1 MSLTLVDRGG
11 GNNYRAIATVAG
23 AVARTIATAV
33 AGAIARTVAT
43 AVAGAVARTI
53 ATMAITIATVA
64 RVNNNGLAANNW
76 SADRSATWLAEEIRG
91 GG

>member
-1 MSLTLVDRGG
+1 LSLTLVDRGG
-11 GNNYRAIATVAG
+11 WNNYRAIATVAG
-23 AVARTIATAV
+23 AVARTIAAAV
-33 AGAIARTVAT
+33 AGAIARTV
-43 AVAGAVARTI
+43 

-76 SADRSATWLAEEIRG
+76 SADRSTTWLAEEIRG

>member
-1 MSLTLVDRGG
+1 LSLTLVDRGG
-11 GNNYRAIATVAG
+11 WNNYRAIATVAG
-23 AVARTIATAV
+23 T
-33 AGAIARTVAT
+33 
-43 AVAGAVARTI
+43 VARTI

>member
-23 AVARTIATAV
+23 AVARTIAAAV

-76 SADRSATWLAEEIRG
+76 CADRSATRLAEEIRG

>member
-1 MSLTLVDRGG
+1 LSLTLVDRGG

-43 AVAGAVARTI
+43 AVARTI
-53 ATMAITIATVA
+53 ATIAATIATVA

-76 SADRSATWLAEEIRG
+76 CADRSATWLAEEIRG

>member
-1 MSLTLVDRGG
+1 LSLTLVDRGG

-33 AGAIARTVAT
+33 AGAIARTVA
-43 AVAGAVARTI
+43 RTI
-53 ATMAITIATVA
+53 ATIAATIATVA